1 MIVREV
7 ASPAYGTCHNKVTVL
22 RPYVRPYPYPCY
34 ARTRIRATPV
44 PVSALRPCL
53 YPYVR
58 VGVYAVYIYAGSHSR
73 IRT

>member
-1 MIVREV
+1 MRG
-7 ASPAYGTCHNKVTVL
+7 SQHNTCCAVTVL
-22 RPYVRPYPYPCY
+22 VIIKLPFYARTY

-44 PVSALRPCL
+44 PVSVLRPYP